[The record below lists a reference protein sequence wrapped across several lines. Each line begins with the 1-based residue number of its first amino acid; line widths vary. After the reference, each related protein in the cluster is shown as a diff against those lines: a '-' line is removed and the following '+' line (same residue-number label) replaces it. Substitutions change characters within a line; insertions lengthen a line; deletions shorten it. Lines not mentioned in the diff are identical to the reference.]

1 MVRMNRPRI
10 LITND
15 DGWDAP
21 GLAALKALAAEI
33 GEVCVLA
40 PLEPHSYA
48 GHRVTTDATLILSE
62 AALCPLET
70 APPAAKTNAAAGI
83 GPREFTLSGTPAD
96 CVRVALT
103 TVFPDVD
110 WVLAGINRGG
120 NLGADLFTSGTVAAA
135 REAALLGKP
144 AIAISQYI
152 RKGLELDW
160 NRSRALARPVL
171 ERIMADWTME
181 KPGCH
186 RAFWNVNLPHLDPG
200 DSRIPPVI
208 ECDPDNLPLDVRYRR
223 DGCEIHYSGSYPARP
238 RTPGRD
244 VDQCFAGSITL
255 SRLTL

>member
-10 LITND
+10 LLTND

-21 GLAALKALAAEI
+21 GLAALKALAAEL
-33 GEVCVLA
+33 GEVYVLA

-48 GHRVTTDATLILSE
+48 SHRVTTDATLYLS
-62 AALCPLET
+62 ET
-70 APPAAKTNAAAGI
+70 APGEANTHPAGAET

-103 TVFPDVD
+103 TVFPEVD

-160 NRSRALARPVL
+160 NRSRTLARPVL
-171 ERIMADWTME
+171 ERIMADRTME
-181 KPGCH
+181 KPASH

-244 VDQCFAGSITL
+244 VEQCFAGSITF